1 MKTIL
6 TKGLLMAASA
16 AALTFAFSAQAQ
28 EGAFEGEAYWSNP
41 YGTVWKDPYDKCI
54 RTINWEPV
62 RQGEVPECGG
72 EVIAKVAPPE
82 PVIQEFTLSADA
94 FFDFDKATLKPEGKA
109 ELSRLADKMR
119 SIESIQRISVVG
131 HTDSIG
137 TEAYNQALSERRA
150 ASVKNYLVSE
160 GIKESWINTRGEG
173 ESNPIA
179 PNTTPTGRDN
189 PAGRAKNR
197 RVEITVEGREKVM
210 RR

>member
-1 MKTIL
+1 MKTNL
-6 TKGLLMAASA
+6 VKAGLLMAASA
-16 AALTFAFSAQAQ
+16 AVFTFASSAQAQ
-28 EGAFEGEAYWSNP
+28 PVEGEPYWHNP
-41 YGTVWKDPYDKCI
+41 YETVWKDPYGKCI
-54 RTINWEPV
+54 RTINWAANRET
-62 RQGEVPECGG
+62 PECGG
-72 EVIAKVAPPE
+72 AVIAKAAPPE

-119 SIESIQRISVVG
+119 TIEAIQRISVVG

-160 GIKESWINTRGEG
+160 GIRESWIDTRGEG

-189 PAGRAKNR
+189 PAGRAQNR
-197 RVEITVEGREKVM
+197 RVEITVEAREKVM
-210 RR
+210 RQ